1 MKRILFASLALFVCT
16 AAFAQETPAPAH
28 HRHHSG
34 KHRTTAHT
42 THHAYAKHHAQR
54 DNESVA
60 DRAQPL
66 ESADFKP

>member
-1 MKRILFASLALFVCT
+1 MKRILFASIALFACT
-16 AAFAQETPAPAH
+16 AAFAQETSTPTH

-34 KHRTTAHT
+34 KHHSTA
-42 THHAYAKHHAQR
+42 HHAYSKAQPQHNN
-54 DNESVA
+54 DSVA